1 MINIQ
6 KSYLVY
12 FSPNQFIL
20 FSLVH
25 FGSIW
30 STLVLLGPFI
40 HIGPI
45 LSTSVLFHP
54 HWSYSVH
61 STLVLFGSH
70 LSYSVHSVNLG
81 PIKSTLVLFRPIWF
95 YSIHFGHIQ
104 SYLFLFGP
112 YVHFGP
118 NLSIRSYSVHFGPP
132 CSHSVLFYPFN
143 LFGPLVSTS
152 VHFMHLHIRKI
163 YVWVKT
169 TYSKS
174 IYISQ
179 TRNI

>member
-20 FSLVH
+20 SSLVH

-81 PIKSTLVLFRPIWF
+81 PIKSTLVLFHPIWS

-118 NLSIRSYSVHFGPP
+118 NLSIRSYSVHMSTLVLICPFVLIR
-132 CSHSVLFYPFN
+132 STSVLIR
-143 LFGPLVSTS
+143 STS
-152 VHFMHLHIRKI
+152 VHLVPIRS
-163 YVWVKT
+163 
-169 TYSKS
+169 YSIHS
-174 IYISQ
+174 IYLVHLYPLLSILC
-179 TRNI
+179 TYI